1 MYVCVHACVCAY
13 PQHIGLQ
20 LQFSRRCRVHEAQ
33 QRTHVIIP
41 AGRQDQLLD
50 DEQCVFP
57 TLAILYNVVNTAS
70 AAKLS
75 K

>member
-1 MYVCVHACVCAY
+1 MQVLVCVCAY
-13 PQHIGLQ
+13 PQYVSLQ

-33 QRTHVIIP
+33 QCTHVIIP

-50 DEQCVFP
+50 DEQRVFP
-57 TLAILYNVVNTAS
+57 TLAVLYNVVNTAS

-75 K
+75 EEG